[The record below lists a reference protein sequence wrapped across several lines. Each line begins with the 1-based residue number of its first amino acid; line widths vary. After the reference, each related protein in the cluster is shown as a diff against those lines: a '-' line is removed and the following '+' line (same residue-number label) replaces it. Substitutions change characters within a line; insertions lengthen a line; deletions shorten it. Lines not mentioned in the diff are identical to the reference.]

1 MSYATDLIAECGDDQ
16 GELFRRAYELDADIF
31 QDWQNESTTIGFS
44 DGSWVDVCGSDVYA
58 SGPYLIDYATG
69 DAIREATEQEFH
81 ASMEAAQHDGG
92 AGVIDV
98 DGRLVFVNTLMAEAS
113 IRKGGEQ

>member
-1 MSYATDLIAECGDDQ
+1 MSYATDLVAECGDDQ

-31 QDWQNESTTIGFS
+31 QDWENESTTIGFA
-44 DGSWVDVCGSDVYA
+44 DGSWIDVWGEDVDA
-58 SGPYLIDYATG
+58 SGPHLIDYATG

-81 ASMEAAQHDGG
+81 ESEDAARHDGG

-98 DGRLVFVNTLMAEAS
+98 DGRACFVNTLLAEAR